1 MSEDL
6 NQKISQFLDN
16 ELNHVEALNLLH
28 KIQSQPELQDKLN
41 RYEAICD
48 GIKTDA
54 FLLTK
59 DDFSKNI
66 RQQIQQEPVYLLPQH
81 KSFKRTQHKLF
92 KPSHKQIAVAASIV
106 IVAVIAGRSLNYQS
120 SNSRSAS
127 ILQVAQNQPTEQ
139 RVNTNQDAQHP
150 LNKRIN
156 EYLQAHNSSVY
167 TNGEANFQPFAK
179 VTAYSH
185 Q

>member
-16 ELNHVEALNLLH
+16 ELNHIEALNLLH

-41 RYEAICD
+41 RYEVISHA
-48 GIKTDA
+48 IKTDA
-54 FLLTK
+54 FLLTN

-81 KSFKRTQHKLF
+81 KSFK
-92 KPSHKQIAVAASIV
+92 PSHKQIAVAASIV
-106 IVAVIAGRSLNYQS
+106 IVAVIAGRSLNDQS
-120 SNSRSAS
+120 TNSRSAS
-127 ILQVAQNQPTEQ
+127 ILQVAQNQLTEQ
-139 RVNTNQDAQHP
+139 PLKTNQDAQHP
-150 LNKRIN
+150 LNKQIN
-156 EYLQAHNSSVY
+156 DYLQAHNSSVY

>member
-16 ELNHVEALNLLH
+16 ELNHIEALNLLH

-41 RYEAICD
+41 RYEVISHA
-48 GIKTDA
+48 IKTDA

-59 DDFSKNI
+59 DDFSKNV

-81 KSFKRTQHKLF
+81 KSFKR
-92 KPSHKQIAVAASIV
+92 SHKQIAVAASIV
-106 IVAVIAGRSLNYQS
+106 IVAVIAGRSLNDQS

-127 ILQVAQNQPTEQ
+127 ILQVAQHQPTEQ
-139 RVNTNQDAQHP
+139 PVHANQDAQHP

>member
-16 ELNHVEALNLLH
+16 ELNHIEALNLLH

-41 RYEAICD
+41 RYEIISHA
-48 GIKTDA
+48 IKTDA

-66 RQQIQQEPVYLLPQH
+66 SQQIQQEPFYLLPQH
-81 KSFKRTQHKLF
+81 KSFKR
-92 KPSHKQIAVAASIV
+92 SHKQIAVAASIV
-106 IVAVIAGRSLNYQS
+106 IVAVIAGLGLNDQS
-120 SNSRSAS
+120 SDSRSAS
-127 ILQVAQNQPTEQ
+127 ILQVAQHQPTEQ
-139 RVNTNQDAQHP
+139 PVNASQEAQHP
-150 LNKRIN
+150 LNNRIN
-156 EYLQAHNSSVY
+156 DYLQAHNSSVY

-179 VTAYSH
+179 VTAYNR

>member
-16 ELNHVEALNLLH
+16 ELNHIEALNLLH

-41 RYEAICD
+41 RYEVISHA
-48 GIKTDA
+48 IKTDA

-81 KSFKRTQHKLF
+81 KSFK
-92 KPSHKQIAVAASIV
+92 PSHKQIAVAASIV
-106 IVAVIAGRSLNYQS
+106 IVAVIAGRSLNDQS

-127 ILQVAQNQPTEQ
+127 ILQVAQHQPTEQ
-139 RVNTNQDAQHP
+139 PVNTNQDTQHP

-156 EYLQAHNSSVY
+156 DYLQAHNSSVY

>member
-1 MSEDL
+1 MPEDL

-16 ELNHVEALNLLH
+16 ELDPADAMNLL
-28 KIQSQPELQDKLN
+28 KKMPLQPGLQDKFN
-41 RYEAICD
+41 RYQAISHAMKSD
-48 GIKTDA
+48 V

-59 DDFSKNI
+59 ADFSTKI

-81 KSFKRTQHKLF
+81 KSFKR
-92 KPSHKQIAVAASIV
+92 SHKQIAVAASIV
-106 IVAVIAGRSLNYQS
+106 IVGVIAGRSLNEPEQHF
-120 SNSRSAS
+120 NAATT
-127 ILQVAQNQPTEQ
+127 LQVAQQQLPEQ
-139 RVNTNQDAQHP
+139 SGKSVEAAQYP

-167 TNGEANFQPFAK
+167 TNGEANFQPFAR

-185 Q
+185 K

>member
-16 ELNHVEALNLLH
+16 ELNHIEALKLFK

-41 RYEAICD
+41 RYEVISHAM
-48 GIKTDA
+48 KTDT

-59 DDFSKNI
+59 NDFLKNI

-81 KSFKRTQHKLF
+81 KSFKR
-92 KPSHKQIAVAASIV
+92 SHKQIAVAASIV
-106 IVAVIAGRSLNYQS
+106 IVAVIAGHSLNDQN

-127 ILQVAQNQPTEQ
+127 ILQVTQHQPPEQ
-139 RVNTNQDAQHP
+139 LVNASQAQHP

-156 EYLQAHNSSVY
+156 DYLQAHNSSVY